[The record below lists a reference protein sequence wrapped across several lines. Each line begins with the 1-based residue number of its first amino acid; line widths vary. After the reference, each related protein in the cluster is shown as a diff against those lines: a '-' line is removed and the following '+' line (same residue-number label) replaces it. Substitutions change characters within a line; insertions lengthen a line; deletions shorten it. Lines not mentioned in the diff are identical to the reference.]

1 MKKKEKIIY
10 FHCRGKPRCCSMG
23 SVRNYYEGKKV
34 GLLSDGDESECD
46 ANDRGNYLPH
56 GP

>member
-10 FHCRGKPRCCSMG
+10 FSCRGKPRCYVVG
-23 SVRNYYEGKKV
+23 QGTIRRGKKV
-34 GLLSDGDESECD
+34 GLLSGGDESEYD
-46 ANDRGNYLPH
+46 ANDRRNYLPH

>member
-10 FHCRGKPRCCSMG
+10 FFCRGKPRCCMG

-34 GLLSDGDESECD
+34 GLLSGGDESECD
-46 ANDRGNYLPH
+46 ANDRGNYLPL